1 MPIEYRLHTHSKF
14 NWQETKLRNKS
25 FIALVIL
32 VLISGR
38 LHAQKTASSD
48 LNQRIERQVRA
59 YTEAPPNAQVTL
71 GARTPSNF
79 TGYDNL
85 PVVIEANGTRKPVN
99 FLIAKDGSK
108 LLYVT
113 EIDLHEDP
121 YAANMRRIDTRG
133 RPFRGAET
141 GPVTIVVYDDFECPF
156 CSRMYVTLM
165 NEVMSKYRDRVKIV
179 MKDFPILDAHPWAM
193 RAAVDAHCLADQDL
207 AAYWEFS
214 DYVHTRQQ
222 EVSAKVIKAP
232 GSIDA
237 AAMDAVAKD
246 AAAKH
251 QVKPDTLQA
260 CIAAQDENKVK
271 SSIAEGKSLGVSA
284 TPTMFING
292 QEVEGML
299 TVENLRLLLDHA
311 LSEAAASKTP

>member
-1 MPIEYRLHTHSKF
+1 MKMKIFRLF
-14 NWQETKLRNKS
+14 FVLLLIPA
-25 FIALVIL
+25 IA
-32 VLISGR
+32 
-38 LHAQKTASSD
+38 HAQKPASAEM
-48 LNQRIERQVRA
+48 NQRIERQVRA
-59 YTEAPPNAQVTL
+59 YTEAPPNAQVTI
-71 GARTPSNF
+71 GVRTPSNF
-79 TGYDNL
+79 AGYDNL
-85 PVVIEANGTRKPVN
+85 PVTIEANGIRKPVN

-113 EIDLHEDP
+113 EIDLREDP
-121 YAANMRRIDTRG
+121 YAANMRKIDTRG
-133 RPFRGAET
+133 RPFRGAEN
-141 GPVTIVVYDDFECPF
+141 GPVTLVVYDDFECPF

-214 DYVHTRQQ
+214 DYIHTHQQ

-232 GSIDA
+232 GQIDA
-237 AAMDAVAKD
+237 AAMDAIAQD
-246 AAAKH
+246 SAAKH
-251 QVKPDTLQA
+251 SLKPDALQA
-260 CIAAQDENKVK
+260 CISKQDETKVH

-284 TPTMFING
+284 TPTMFVNG

-299 TVENLRLLLDHA
+299 TVENLRTLLDHA
-311 LSEAAASKTP
+311 LSETH

>member
-1 MPIEYRLHTHSKF
+1 MKIFKGLF
-14 NWQETKLRNKS
+14 VL
-25 FIALVIL
+25 L
-32 VLISGR
+32 LISAIAQ
-38 LHAQKTASSD
+38 AQKPASAD

-59 YTEAPPNAQVTL
+59 YTEAPPNAQVTI
-71 GARTPSNF
+71 GTRTPSNF
-79 TGYDNL
+79 AGYDNL
-85 PVVIEANGTRKPVN
+85 PVTIEANGIRKPVN

-108 LLYVT
+108 LLYLT
-113 EIDLHEDP
+113 EIDLREDP
-121 YAANMRRIDTRG
+121 YAANMRKIDTRG
-133 RPFRGAET
+133 RPFRGAEN
-141 GPVTIVVYDDFECPF
+141 GPVTLVVYDDFECPF

-165 NEVMSKYRDRVKIV
+165 NEVMNKYRDRVKIV

-214 DYVHTRQQ
+214 DYIHTHQQ

-232 GSIDA
+232 GQIDA
-237 AAMDAVAKD
+237 AAMDAIAQD
-246 AAAKH
+246 SAGKH
-251 QVKPDTLQA
+251 QLKPDVLQA
-260 CIAAQDENKVK
+260 CMAKQDESKVH

-284 TPTMFING
+284 TPTMFVNG

-299 TVENLRLLLDHA
+299 TAENLRLMLDHA